1 MHHLFSKLSAAA
13 LTMFTASVSFAGTLP
28 VNRVPEPG
36 VLELAGLGLAVAIAV
51 TLRKRK

>member
-1 MHHLFSKLSAAA
+1 MQHLYAKLSAAA
-13 LTMFTASVSFAGTLP
+13 LTMFTTSVAFAGTAP
-28 VNRVPEPG
+28 VNHVPEPG